1 MAGKPTPDKAGGGSD
16 LLFRINRGQIL
27 GVLPRGTA
35 ERGYHIYQDR
45 RVMKIG
51 WAGEYIEATLVQPEC
66 TVKIP
71 APRPGAPLQSL
82 CSQCGGPEACHHA
95 AAALM
100 QWLDIRPTMQRL
112 GPGSAWRA
120 KSRHPFIAPT
130 RTAAERVDLSHLTG
144 NDLRSALEL
153 QLSLQ
158 SSGAATARLA
168 GNTVEIHITLP
179 SGDTR
184 VVFFSAPVLPAALPL
199 LRSVGRIRMEGE
211 LEGLELSEARLRP
224 VLAARW
230 TDQGIILEPAYR
242 LADGTVLSGAKLD
255 GRIHGRWARIGNLLC
270 RVLDPATPLVPF
282 HRKGRQLLTGEEAL
296 RFLNLDHPQLSQ
308 HPWYL
313 PMGQLAEFRSP
324 ELPKPVSFEAET
336 TPNGTVRIRI
346 NFSAVG
352 KKIGWKES
360 LEIANQGFSRIGEV
374 IVRAPDLHVM
384 TRAGFRHPKR
394 RLDKGLLGTRLS
406 FIRLIAET
414 GLPVVAGD
422 EELRQLADVLRGEAP
437 AEIIDPPGLRSV
449 LRPYQRD
456 GVAWLWTRYLAR
468 VGALLADD
476 MGLGKTHQIMG
487 LLCLIRDQKPDAN
500 FLVVCPRGVLEH
512 WYNLLSTFAPSIP
525 VVVYHGPSRS
535 LDGLDRGGQ
544 LVLTTYDLLLRTT
557 DQLCAR
563 HWDTA
568 VFDEAQRIKNPR
580 TKAARASRKVQADF
594 HVALT
599 GTPLENRLLE
609 LWSVVDL
616 ILPGYLGSERDF
628 KASYRNPTHHQLH
641 RLRQRLSVLTLRRVK
656 DQVLSDLPEKVEDL
670 RYCRLVTEQQELYRA
685 IHAQQISEIAELL
698 ESPSGDV
705 PYMHIFALLT
715 RLKQICDHPSLVDGG
730 PGSASRSGKLE
741 VFEQILEEA
750 LEGDHHVV
758 VFSQYVKMIEVLAQ
772 YLDRRDISHLVLTG
786 ATRHRDR
793 IIRRFNSEQHER
805 VLLASLLAGGVGI
818 DLTGASVVIHYDR
831 WWNPAKEN
839 QATDRVHR
847 LGQKRFVQVFKLVT
861 RDTIEERIDALIR
874 SKTRL
879 MDEVVAPTE
888 EFISSLSREELAGLL
903 DIDLNGQAGKN

>member
-1 MAGKPTPDKAGGGSD
+1 MVDRLPSANSGPIADT
-16 LLFRINRGQIL
+16 LFRINRGQVL
-27 GVLPRGTA
+27 GALPRGTA
-35 ERGYHIYQDR
+35 ERGYHLYQDR
-45 RVMKIG
+45 RVMKIV
-51 WAGEYIEATLVQPEC
+51 WAGAFIEATLVQPDC
-66 TVKIP
+66 AVKVP
-71 APRPGAPLQSL
+71 APDPDAPLESV
-82 CSQCGGPEACHHA
+82 CSRCGGPDACHHA
-95 AAALM
+95 VAALL
-100 QWLDIRPTMQRL
+100 QWLDIRPTMHRL

-120 KSRHPFIAPT
+120 KSRHPFIAPS
-130 RTAAERVDLSHLTG
+130 RTASERVDLSHLTG
-144 NDLRSALEL
+144 NDLRSALDL

-158 SSGAATARLA
+158 TAGTASARLV

-199 LRSVGRIRMEGE
+199 LRNLDRIRLEGE

-224 VLAARW
+224 VLASCW
-230 TDQGIILEPAYR
+230 TDQGIVLEPAYQ
-242 LADGTVLSGAKLD
+242 LADGTVLSAAKLE

-282 HRKGRQLLTGEEAL
+282 HRKGRSILTGEDAL
-296 RFLNLDHPQLSQ
+296 RFLNLDHPQLAQ
-308 HPWYL
+308 HKWYL
-313 PMGQLAEFRSP
+313 PQGQLAEFRNP
-324 ELPKPVSFEAET
+324 EVPKPISLEAET
-336 TPNGTVRIRI
+336 TPNGTVRVRV
-346 NFSAVG
+346 NFRAA
-352 KKIGWKES
+352 KKEFSWTDGLALADE
-360 LEIANQGFSRIGEV
+360 GFSRVGEV
-374 IVRAPDLHVM
+374 IVRAPDLHVI
-384 TRAGFRHPKR
+384 TRTGFRFPKR
-394 RLDKGLLGTRLS
+394 RVDKGLLGNRLS

-422 EELRQLADVLRGEAP
+422 DDLRQLANVLRGEAP
-437 AEIIDPPGLRSV
+437 DEIHDPPGLQSR
-449 LRPYQRD
+449 LRPYQKD
-456 GVAWLWTRYLAR
+456 GVAWLWSRYLAR

-487 LLCLIRDQKPDAN
+487 LLCLVREQNPQGN
-500 FLVVCPRGVLEH
+500 VLVVCPRGVLEH
-512 WYNLLSTFAPSIP
+512 WHNLLTTFAPDIP

-535 LDGLDRGGQ
+535 LDRLEAGGQ
-544 LVLTTYDLLLRTT
+544 LILTTYDLLLRTT
-557 DQLCAR
+557 DQLCTAR
-563 HWDTA
+563 WEVA

-580 TKAARASRKVQADF
+580 TKAARAARKVKAEF
-594 HVALT
+594 LVALT

-628 KASYRNPTHHQLH
+628 KAAYRSPTHHQLH

-670 RYCRLVTEQQELYRA
+670 RYCRLVEDQRALYRS
-685 IHAQQISEIAELL
+685 IYTQQAPEINEMLRDPNSEI
-698 ESPSGDV
+698 

-715 RLKQICDHPSLVDGG
+715 RLKQICDHPALVEDG
-730 PGSASRSGKLE
+730 PGTAARSGKLE
-741 VFEQILEEA
+741 VFEQILAEA
-750 LEGDHHVV
+750 LEGDHQVV
-758 VFSQYVKMIEVLAQ
+758 VFSQYVKMIDVLSR
-772 YLDRRDISHLVLTG
+772 YLERQGTAHLVLTG
-786 ATRHRDR
+786 ATRDRDR

-861 RDTIEERIDALIR
+861 RDTIEERIDALMK
-874 SKTRL
+874 SKMRL
-879 MDEVVAPTE
+879 MEQVVAPTE
-888 EFISSLSREELAGLL
+888 EFVRGLGRTELAQLL
-903 DIDLNGQAGKN
+903 DIPLDPD